1 MSAKLGIL
9 FYMCASLCAEETVI
23 KSEILSYL
31 EQGRTEQKH
40 TVFQIQS
47 LMQAV

>member
-1 MSAKLGIL
+1 MSAKSGIL
-9 FYMCASLCAEETVI
+9 FYMSTNLCAEETAI
-23 KSEILSYL
+23 KSETLSYL
-31 EQGRTEQKH
+31 EQDRTEQKH

>member
-1 MSAKLGIL
+1 MEIL
-9 FYMCASLCAEETVI
+9 FYICTNPCAEETVM
-23 KSEILSYL
+23 KFEILSYL
-31 EQGRTEQKH
+31 EQGRTEKRH